1 MKSVFAGKYQVGLK
15 HLAIWFS
22 LALLFVACAPDSSN
36 TIPENPETTRAVEL
50 RVVTSGGFAAAY
62 DVLKDQIEADLGISL
77 HTEYG
82 SSSGGS
88 VDSIPMR
95 LAREEDFDVIILSRS
110 SLDKLTEKG
119 LVDPDSRIDLV
130 RSSTGMAVKEGA
142 DIPDIST
149 TELFIKTL
157 VDAESIG
164 YSASASGTYLSTVL
178 WPRMQLWETLEP
190 KSTRVLSERV
200 ASVVARGELEIG
212 FQQISEILP
221 VEGVSFAGAIPDE
234 LQKVTTFSA
243 GILNKASAPEHAK
256 RLLAR
261 LSSVELAPQI
271 EATGLSPVALEVLA
285 ESVE

>member
-1 MKSVFAGKYQVGLK
+1 MKSIFAGKYQVGLK
-15 HLAIWFS
+15 HLAIWFP

-130 RSSTGMAVKEGA
+130 RSSIGMAVKEGA

-157 VDAESIG
+157 MDAESIG

>member
-130 RSSTGMAVKEGA
+130 RSSIGMAVKEGA

-157 VDAESIG
+157 IDAESIG

>member
-130 RSSTGMAVKEGA
+130 RSSIGMAVKEGA

-157 VDAESIG
+157 MDAESIG

-261 LSSVELAPQI
+261 LSSVELSPQI